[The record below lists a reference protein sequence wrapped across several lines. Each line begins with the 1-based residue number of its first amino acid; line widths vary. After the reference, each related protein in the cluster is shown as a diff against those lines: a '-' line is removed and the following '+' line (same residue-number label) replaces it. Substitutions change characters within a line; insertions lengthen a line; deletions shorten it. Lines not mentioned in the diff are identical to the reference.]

1 MSEVQLNDNGVPQY
15 PKGHAGRLLV
25 TLAAIDRLERA
36 TASSV
41 AALTGLSKGK
51 IDDYVQALN
60 NEFGTVIIKEGP
72 EFRIE
77 SWGDILKQAGVKKV
91 LTVPI
96 NGTTIT
102 LAESLVRS
110 HMRKQAE

>member
-1 MSEVQLNDNGVPQY
+1 MSAFDVNENGVPQY

-25 TLAAIDRLERA
+25 TLAAIDRLERP

-60 NEFGTVIIKEGP
+60 AEFGTVIVKEGP
-72 EFRIE
+72 EYRVD
-77 SWGDILKQAGVKKV
+77 SWGEILKRAGVKKV

-96 NGTTIT
+96 NGTKID
-102 LAESLVRS
+102 AIEG
-110 HMRKQAE
+110 

>member
-1 MSEVQLNDNGVPQY
+1 MSEFELNENGVPQY

-51 IDDYVQALN
+51 IDDYVRVLN
-60 NEFGTVIIKEGP
+60 TEYGMAIVKEGP
-72 EFRIE
+72 EYRIE
-77 SWGDILKQAGVKKV
+77 SWGELLKRAGVKKA
-91 LTVPI
+91 LQVPL
-96 NGTTIT
+96 NGTKVTSIEGQNT
-102 LAESLVRS
+102 
-110 HMRKQAE
+110 